1 MGRERLAAGRRPV
14 RAVPVAAALILAAG
28 PVACA
33 GPDPAAPAPAATTAA
48 AAVPAFSGTDVAW
61 AQLTI
66 ALNER
71 ALVVLG
77 LAPARAGQPA
87 VADLARD
94 LEKAYRDENSRLRDI
109 LARAGADD
117 DNPHAGHVM
126 PGMADEATL
135 RRLTTSAGAAFDRLL
150 VDTLVAHSDQCARLA
165 AAEERSGSDRAAVS
179 LAATIAAAR
188 GTERERLIAV
198 AGKVLDE

>member
-1 MGRERLAAGRRPV
+1 VSVPAAVALLLAAGS
-14 RAVPVAAALILAAG
+14 
-28 PVACA
+28 VACA
-33 GPDPAAPAPAATTAA
+33 GRAAPVAPASTTATA
-48 AAVPAFSGTDVAW
+48 TPAAVPAGSGTDVAW

-77 LAPARAGQPA
+77 LAPMRAGQPA
-87 VADLARD
+87 VVELARD
-94 LEKAYRDENSRLRDI
+94 LEKAYRDENVRLRDI
-109 LARAGADD
+109 LDRVGAPD

-135 RRLTTSAGAAFDRLL
+135 RRLTASSGAAFDRLL

-165 AAEERSGSDRAAVS
+165 AAEERVGSDSAAVS
-179 LAATIAAAR
+179 LAAAIVAAR
-188 GTERERLIAV
+188 GTERERLTAV
-198 AGKVLDE
+198 AGGALDE

>member
-1 MGRERLAAGRRPV
+1 MGRKRLGVGRG
-14 RAVPVAAALILAAG
+14 RARGLPAVAALVMAAG

-33 GPDPAAPAPAATTAA
+33 GPGPVAPAPVAPASTAA
-48 AAVPAFSGTDVAW
+48 AVAVPAGSGTDVAW

-77 LAPARAGQPA
+77 LAAMRAGQPRL
-87 VADLARD
+87 VELALD
-94 LEKAYRDENSRLRDI
+94 LEKAYREENSRLRDI
-109 LARAGADD
+109 LARVGAPD

-135 RRLTTSAGAAFDRLL
+135 QRLTTSSGVAFDRLL
-150 VDTLVAHSDQCARLA
+150 VDALVAHSDQCVRLA
-165 AAEERSGSDRAAVS
+165 AAEERSGSDSAAVS
-179 LAATIAAAR
+179 LAATIAATR
-188 GTERERLIAV
+188 RTERQRLTAIV
-198 AGKVLDE
+198 VG